1 MMNARVEAI
10 VEQARSLTTDERV
23 AALDALQEL
32 IAPPDAA
39 WQAAW
44 AAEAA
49 DRLAAYER
57 GEIEA
62 EDFDVVMERLRQEY
76 LVR

>member
-10 VEQARSLTTDERV
+10 VEQARSLTTDECV

-44 AAEAA
+44 AAEAG
-49 DRLAAYER
+49 DRLAAYGR